1 MTPTRAELEQLA
13 QSETVTKT
21 APPRLWLCVSD
32 EPSDNAAPFPKDLSD
47 VTWAVGHCPVACGV
61 GYVRSDLHNAELTA
75 LREAVRVLGRE
86 VAFLR
91 QSNLL
96 AGYESRGTK
105 QHREATNA
113 NPIAFAAVEKAG

>member
-1 MTPTRAELEQLA
+1 MSKECADCGNERIMLCPFCEHDF
-13 QSETVTKT
+13 SEASKQ
-21 APPRLWLCVSD
+21 
-32 EPSDNAAPFPKDLSD
+32 KD
-47 VTWAVGHCPVACGV
+47 
-61 GYVRSDLHNAELTA
+61 AELTA